1 VYHIF
6 FIHSSISGHLG
17 YFGILAIVNSASVNI
32 GVSLSFKIVVFS
44 GYMPSSGVAGLCGRF
59 ISNFL
64 RNLHTV
70 FHNGYISLHSYQLV
84 IYFKYW
90 SMYISIPNSQS
101 VPLHYVAPLVAI
113 SLFSKSVSKF
123 LFSK

>member
-1 VYHIF
+1 
-6 FIHSSISGHLG
+6 
-17 YFGILAIVNSASVNI
+17 
-32 GVSLSFKIVVFS
+32 
-44 GYMPSSGVAGLCGRF
+44 MPSSGVAGLCGRF

-70 FHNGYISLHSYQLV
+70 LHNGYISLHSYQLV

-90 SMYISIPNSQS
+90 SMYLSIPNSQS

-113 SLFSKSVSKF
+113 SLFSKSVSQF